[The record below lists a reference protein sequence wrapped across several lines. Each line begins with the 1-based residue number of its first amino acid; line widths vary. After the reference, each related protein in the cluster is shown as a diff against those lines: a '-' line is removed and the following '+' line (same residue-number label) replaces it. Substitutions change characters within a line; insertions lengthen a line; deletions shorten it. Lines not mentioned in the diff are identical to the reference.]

1 MEFKAYI
8 HLYILQSMPLQQ
20 PKRFPPF
27 VFHSNF
33 GNAKIR
39 HANSAISNIVN
50 GNIGI
55 VALQT
60 AEESGQ

>member
-1 MEFKAYI
+1 
-8 HLYILQSMPLQQ
+8 MPLQQ